1 MSTQQDYWLRKIE
14 GDLAA
19 ICDGDEDEVAERMAK
34 IEGVPFQKTSRENV
48 PRRNVFS
55 SREISKATAP
65 PEQQAFAL
73 WDCYTSLLAKVGGL
87 SKGQAITAGL
97 RSDLGREMFAMAKAA
112 RGDSGDSGNQEA
124 GRIQFPGAP
133 NSDSSGRG
141 QRSLTDVV
149 PSQKDAH
156 AALREHAAD
165 VQKLVA
171 GGMSYAKA
179 DAQVRS
185 ANPDRWAKAMKAR
198 GRSPLGLPHDSAA

>member
-73 WDCYTSLLAKVGGL
+73 WDCYTSLLAKVGG
-87 SKGQAITAGL
+87 QRAGHY
-97 RSDLGREMFAMAKAA
+97 RRAA
-112 RGDSGDSGNQEA
+112 
-124 GRIQFPGAP
+124 
-133 NSDSSGRG
+133 
-141 QRSLTDVV
+141 
-149 PSQKDAH
+149 
-156 AALREHAAD
+156 
-165 VQKLVA
+165 
-171 GGMSYAKA
+171 
-179 DAQVRS
+179 VRS
-185 ANPDRWAKAMKAR
+185 RQRNVCHGEGGAR
-198 GRSPLGLPHDSAA
+198 RQRRQRQPGSGPHSISWRAEFG